1 MSSRSRQN
9 TINRINTNANN
20 NNNNNEEERGGAIKR
35 TRLDNA
41 NYTSTHT
48 FSSSS
53 SSSTAVAAAA
63 ASSSSSYDNFI
74 GKTSK
79 KYDLVNHGKDLI
91 FPSHKPIPDRPNDAV
106 RQGPQKQ
113 PIKKLVIKGLKD
125 KPKLPDNYEEVTW
138 SKLQAAV
145 QAIFNYQRIGTS
157 LEELYKACENLCLHK
172 MAPSLYKR
180 LAGEIEEHLKVEKT
194 KLENNLNENDTLLI
208 VVNKCWQAHCEQMG
222 LIRSIFLYLDRTYV
236 LQTSGVISIWDKG
249 LEIFQ
254 KQIMSSSAGDIKK
267 KTMNGLITLIRSE
280 RNGDSV
286 DRSLLHSLIH
296 MFIDLG
302 IYCPSFE
309 NLFLMETRNY
319 YHHEGISL
327 VSEITVPRYLK
338 HVKKRLRE
346 ESDRVSNYLD
356 WKTKNPLTKVV
367 DDELI
372 KRHVDT
378 LLEKGFNDM
387 MEDQHADEHIQEL
400 GRLYDL
406 LARVNSLDRL
416 RLYFGNYIKKTG
428 SNIVNNVNQ
437 ESTMVEDLLA
447 LKKKMDSIVA
457 ISFDRNYNF
466 AHAVKE
472 SFEVFINQRQNK
484 PAELIAKY
492 VDLKLKLGNKRMDD
506 LEIEKTLD
514 EVLVL
519 FRYIQGKDIFEAFYK
534 RDLAKRL
541 LLNKSASFDYER
553 SMLSKLRKE
562 CGPGFTSKL
571 EGMFKDIDLS
581 RDFMNSFYHSRIS
594 ENLRTNI
601 KIDLYVNVLTQGF
614 WPTYSPSP
622 LILPPVMAECQ
633 EIFKEFYLS
642 KHGGRNLKWQN
653 SLGHCLLAAEFPKG
667 NKELVVSLFQAVV
680 LLQFNDLKLKERIS
694 YEHIK
699 EHTGIEKKELDRTL
713 QSLACGKVRVLKK
726 HPKGRDVSPTDSFS
740 VDEMFDVKFF
750 RIKVNAIQMKET
762 LEENQ
767 ETNERV
773 FLDRQYQVDAA
784 LVRIMKMRKKL
795 SHNELV
801 SELLSQLKF
810 KAQVSDIKKRIESL
824 IEREYLERDSEDSS
838 ILKYLA

>member
-9 TINRINTNANN
+9 TIDKTSRSNINHNA
-20 NNNNNEEERGGAIKR
+20 
-35 TRLDNA
+35 T
-41 NYTSTHT
+41 YTPMQR
-48 FSSSS
+48 
-53 SSSTAVAAAA
+53 
-63 ASSSSSYDNFI
+63 
-74 GKTSK
+74 KTSK

-106 RQGPQKQ
+106 RQGHQKQ

-125 KPKLPDNYEEVTW
+125 KPKLPANYEEETW
-138 SKLQAAV
+138 SKLRAAV
-145 QAIFNYQRIGTS
+145 QAIFNCQRIGTS

-172 MAPSLYKR
+172 MASSLYNR

-194 KLENNLNENDTLLI
+194 KL
-208 VVNKCWQAHCEQMG
+208 V
-222 LIRSIFLYLDRTYV
+222 R
-236 LQTSGVISIWDKG
+236 DKG
-249 LEIFQ
+249 LEIFK

-267 KTMNGLITLIRSE
+267 KTINGLIAFIRRE
-280 RNGDSV
+280 RNGDAV
-286 DRSLLHSLIH
+286 DRHLLRSLIH

-302 IYCPSFE
+302 TYCPSFE
-309 NLFLMETRNY
+309 NPFLLETRNY
-319 YHHEGISL
+319 YHHEGLRLIN
-327 VSEITVPRYLK
+327 EFTVPRYLK
-338 HVKKRLRE
+338 HVKKRLKE
-346 ESDRVSNYLD
+346 ESDRISQYLD

-372 KRHVDT
+372 KRHVDA
-378 LLEKGFNDM
+378 LLDKGFNDM

-406 LARVNSLDRL
+406 LARVGALDRL

-428 SNIVNNVNQ
+428 SGIVNNIYH

-457 ISFDRNYNF
+457 ISFDGNYNF
-466 AHAVKE
+466 AHTVKE

-506 LEIEKTLD
+506 SEIEKTLD

-541 LLNKSASFDYER
+541 LLNKSASFDYEK

-581 RDFMNSFYHSRIS
+581 RDFMTSFYHSRIS

-614 WPTYSPSP
+614 WPTYTPAP
-622 LILPPVMAECQ
+622 LILPPVMAGCQ
-633 EIFKEFYLS
+633 EVFKEFYLS

-653 SLGHCLLAAEFPKG
+653 SLGHCILAAEFQKG

-680 LLQFNDLKLKERIS
+680 LLQFNDLRQKERIS

-699 EHTGIEKKELDRTL
+699 EQTGIEKKELDRTL

-726 HPKGRDVSPTDSFS
+726 YPKGRDVNTTDEFT
-740 VDEMFDVKFF
+740 VDETFDFKFF

-784 LVRIMKMRKKL
+784 LVRIMKMRKTL
-795 SHNELV
+795 SHNELI

-810 KAQVSDIKKRIESL
+810 KAQVSDIKKRVESL
-824 IEREYLERDSEDSS
+824 IEREYLERDTEDSS
-838 ILKYLA
+838 ILRYLA

>member
-9 TINRINTNANN
+9 TINH
-20 NNNNNEEERGGAIKR
+20 
-35 TRLDNA
+35 NA

-53 SSSTAVAAAA
+53 SSSTAVAAAT

-267 KTMNGLITLIRSE
+267 KTMNGLITLIRLE

-286 DRSLLHSLIH
+286 DRRLLHSLIH

-309 NLFLMETRNY
+309 NLFLMETRSY

-571 EGMFKDIDLS
+571 EGI
-581 RDFMNSFYHSRIS
+581 IS

-614 WPTYSPSP
+614 WPTYSPAP

-824 IEREYLERDSEDSS
+824 IEREYLERDSEDPS

>member
-9 TINRINTNANN
+9 TIDKTSRSNINQ
-20 NNNNNEEERGGAIKR
+20 RGGAIKR
-35 TRLDNA
+35 TRLDNPT
-41 NYTSTHT
+41 YTPMPR
-48 FSSSS
+48 
-53 SSSTAVAAAA
+53 
-63 ASSSSSYDNFI
+63 
-74 GKTSK
+74 KTSK

-91 FPSHKPIPDRPNDAV
+91 FPSHKPIPDRPNDSV
-106 RQGPQKQ
+106 RQGHQKQ

-125 KPKLPDNYEEVTW
+125 KPKLPANYEEETW
-138 SKLQAAV
+138 SKLRTAV
-145 QAIFNYQRIGTS
+145 QAIFNCQRIGTS

-172 MAPSLYKR
+172 MASSLYNR
-180 LAGEIEEHLKVEKT
+180 LAGEIEEHLKEEKT
-194 KLENNLNENDTLLI
+194 KLVSNLNENDTFLI
-208 VVNKCWQAHCEQMG
+208 VVNKCWMAHCEQMG

-249 LEIFQ
+249 LEIFK

-267 KTMNGLITLIRSE
+267 KTINGLITFIRRE

-302 IYCPSFE
+302 TYCPSFE
-309 NLFLMETRNY
+309 NPFLSETRSY
-319 YHHEGISL
+319 YHHEGLRLIN
-327 VSEITVPRYLK
+327 EYPVPRYLK
-338 HVKKRLRE
+338 HVKKRLKE
-346 ESDRVSNYLD
+346 ESERISQYLD

-372 KRHVDT
+372 KRHVDA
-378 LLEKGFNDM
+378 LLDKGFNDM
-387 MEDQHADEHIQEL
+387 MEDQHSDEHIQEL

-406 LARVNSLDRL
+406 LARVNALDRL
-416 RLYFGNYIKKTG
+416 RLYFGSYIKKTG
-428 SNIVNNVNQ
+428 SGIVNNIDQ

-466 AHAVKE
+466 AHTVKE

-506 LEIEKTLD
+506 SEIEKTLD

-541 LLNKSASFDYER
+541 LLNKSASFDYEK

-562 CGPGFTSKL
+562 CGPAFTSKL

-581 RDFMNSFYHSRIS
+581 RDFMTSFYHSRIS

-614 WPTYSPSP
+614 WPTYTPAP
-622 LILPPVMAECQ
+622 LILPPVMADCQ
-633 EIFKEFYLS
+633 EVFKEFYLS

-653 SLGHCLLAAEFPKG
+653 SLGHCLLAAEFQKG

-680 LLQFNDLKLKERIS
+680 LLQFNDLKQKEKIS

-699 EHTGIEKKELDRTL
+699 EQTGIEKKELDRTL

-726 HPKGRDVSPTDSFS
+726 FPKGRDVNTTDEFI
-740 VDEMFDVKFF
+740 VDENFDVKLI

-784 LVRIMKMRKKL
+784 LVRIMKMRKTL
-795 SHNELV
+795 SHNELI

-810 KAQVSDIKKRIESL
+810 KAQVSDIKKRVESL
-824 IEREYLERDSEDSS
+824 IEREYLERDTEDSS
-838 ILKYLA
+838 ILRYLA